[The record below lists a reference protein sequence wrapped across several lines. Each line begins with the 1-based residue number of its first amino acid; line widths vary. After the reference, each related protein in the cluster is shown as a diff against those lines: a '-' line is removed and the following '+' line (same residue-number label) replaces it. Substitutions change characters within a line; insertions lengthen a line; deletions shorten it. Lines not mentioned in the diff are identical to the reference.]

1 MMSVET
7 IYFEGEPYLT
17 LEALADVYQV
27 QVVWLREIYQSGLL
41 GSGVDAGT
49 TICIAAV
56 QLDRVATIV
65 RLRHFVGQD
74 VDAISHALGSL
85 DE

>member
-1 MMSVET
+1 MTSAKT
-7 IYFEGEPYLT
+7 IYVDGEPYLS
-17 LEALADVYQV
+17 LEALAEVYQV
-27 QVVWLREIYQSGLL
+27 QVLWLREVYERGLL
-41 GSGVDAGT
+41 GSGVDAEA

-74 VDAISHALGSL
+74 VDEILHALRSL
-85 DE
+85 DD